1 MKTLADLKRDAT
13 SGKIKFELIE
23 RYGETGDKIPERCR
37 GIRTVKKV
45 NSVGILLETADGK
58 TSELKFCP
66 AKLIEYDGKTLIIY
80 QAGTR
85 ELNEM
90 EKLILAKWERELKE
104 YESKNPYGNT
114 YWKMK
119 EFFDKNNC
127 PCPYLTGWEKIS
139 GKQYTNGKVADD
151 SIKGKVV
158 LKYNIY
164 EV

>member
-23 RYGETGDKIPERCR
+23 RYEKTGDEIPERCR

-58 TSELKFCP
+58 TSELEFCP
-66 AKLIEYDGKTLIIY
+66 AKLIEYDGKTLTIY

-85 ELNEM
+85 ELNEI
-90 EKLILAKWERELKE
+90 EKLILAKWKRVQEE
-104 YESKNPYGNT
+104 YEKKNPYCSS

-119 EFFDKNNC
+119 EYFDKNNC
-127 PCPYLTGWEKIS
+127 PCPYLAGWEKVR
-139 GKQYTNGKVADD
+139 GKRYMNGKVVDD
-151 SIKGKVV
+151 SIKGKAI